1 MNFTQTRELV
11 RQCRR
16 DHLALSQLLE
26 DLAEIDDLPLRSS
39 QLLLTW
45 KGHQDKLTRD
55 LLAYLEDPGSQAM
68 LSTWYQFV
76 PEMESIEGPLSTL
89 GEFPDDELVPSVM
102 SDCDTIFL
110 RRYRRLSEMAP
121 SQSVAEFFAA
131 IGRLELSESSAGSWA
146 VAQIRDM

>member
-16 DHLALSQLLE
+16 DHLALAQILE
-26 DLAEIDDLPLRSS
+26 DLAAIEELPLRSC
-39 QLLLTW
+39 QLLMTW
-45 KGHQDKLTRD
+45 KGHQDNLARD
-55 LLAYLEDPGSQAM
+55 LQAYLEDPASQAM

-76 PEMESIEGPLSTL
+76 PEMESLDGPLSTL
-89 GEFPDDELVPSVM
+89 GDFPDEEIIPSVM

-121 SQSVAEFFAA
+121 NPSVAEFFAA

-146 VAQIRDM
+146 VAQFRDL